1 MWHEF
6 KAHIA
11 GRVQS
16 LHCKTWSGP
25 ILGAVMRRGPCGE
38 ECPGLILSDV
48 FEADVV
54 SRAEPRVV
62 RRVRGPPRRNTIAEY
77 SGPMV
82 WDVLRAY
89 VVGRVQSP
97 CYGTSSGPMLW
108 ELFETHDVRLADSIL
123 HQQGL
128 RTRPTTWARK
138 ISHNVSPRFDGRCCW
153 KRAG

>member
-1 MWHEF
+1 
-6 KAHIA
+6 
-11 GRVQS
+11 
-16 LHCKTWSGP
+16 
-25 ILGAVMRRGPCGE
+25 MRRGPGGE
-38 ECPGLILSDV
+38 ECPGPILSDV

-77 SGPMV
+77 SGPVV